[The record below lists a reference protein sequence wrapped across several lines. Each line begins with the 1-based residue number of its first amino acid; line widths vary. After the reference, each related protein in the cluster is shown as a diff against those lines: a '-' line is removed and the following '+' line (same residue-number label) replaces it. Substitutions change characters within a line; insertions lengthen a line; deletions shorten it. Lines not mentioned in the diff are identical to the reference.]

1 MDKVLSSRILILA
14 TVVYGATI
22 GILGAFGADNIGII
36 ATIGAAILG
45 VGWVARGL
53 FTKRTP

>member
-1 MDKVLSSRILILA
+1 MDKILSARVLIIA

-22 GILGAFGADNIGII
+22 GILGALGTAGIAVF
-36 ATIGAAILG
+36 ATIGAAVLG

-53 FTKRTP
+53 FIKRTS